1 MALFECLSI
10 EKKREKG
17 RKQTKPHRPGPV
29 TSLSLFFLPLRALFP
44 SPSRMGHGRP
54 IPFPQPKPRGRSLLF
69 SRCHPGPR
77 VGAPSFLSRQP
88 ERPQLSPS
96 LLSLAMWPHMSAPSP
111 PFFPPPMFLPRRP
124 AARPLPVA
132 PLRRAQGSL
141 PRARKARW
149 PAPEP
154 PLPSRSRPRL
164 D

>member
-69 SRCHPGPR
+69 SRCHPGPH
-77 VGAPSFLSRQP
+77 VGTPSFLSRQP

-96 LLSLAMWPHMSAPSP
+96 LLSLAMWPRMSAPSP
-111 PFFPPPMFLPRRP
+111 PFFPPPLFFP
-124 AARPLPVA
+124 AGRPLGHCLWPRSA
-132 PLRRAQGSL
+132 A
-141 PRARKARW
+141 PRAPFPMLAGPLASAR
-149 PAPEP
+149 AS
-154 PLPSRSRPRL
+154 PSF
-164 D
+164 